1 MNSKT
6 IANGILRAIF
16 TLVIIALI
24 LYFLYQIQSVIVYI
38 VISAVISLTGSPL
51 VQFFRNRFKFN
62 DSFSV
67 VLTMFLIVGSLFGLI
82 LLFIPLVIEQGHNLS
97 LLNIEKLQGNFNNV
111 YIEVS
116 HYLEGKHIYLEN
128 SLKNYHLLSKINYSA
143 IPDFLNSLLSGL
155 GTFSI
160 AFFSVLFISFFFLK
174 DRKLLENSFMLVI
187 PETKKLRVKKS
198 LYSIKHLLSR
208 YFLGLL
214 IQILILFIIY
224 AIVLSVFGVK
234 NSIVIAFLCA
244 LLNLIPYIGPL
255 ISAVL
260 MIALTLS
267 SNIQNDFSE
276 TLSTTIYVF
285 IGFCFAQLI
294 DNFFSQPIIFSRSV
308 KSHPLEIFLVIIIT
322 GILFGIIGMVIAV
335 PAYTALKVILKEFL
349 SENKIVKYLTKDI

>member
-16 TLVIIALI
+16 TLLFIALT
-24 LYFLYQIQSVIVYI
+24 LYFLYQIQSVIIYI
-38 VISAVISLTGSPL
+38 VISAIISLTGSPL
-51 VQFFRNRFKFN
+51 VQLFRNRFKFN

-67 VLTMFLIVGSLFGLI
+67 VLAMLLIVGSLVGMV
-82 LLFIPLVIEQGHNLS
+82 LLFIPLVLEQGHNLS
-97 LLNIEKLQGNFNNV
+97 LLNIEKLQGNLNNV
-111 YIEVS
+111 YLDVAK
-116 HYLEGKHIYLEN
+116 YLEGRHIYLEN
-128 SLKNYHLLSKINYSA
+128 SLEDYHLLSKIDYSA
-143 IPDFLNSLLSGL
+143 IPDFLNSILSGF
-155 GTFSI
+155 GSFSI

-174 DRKLLENSFMLVI
+174 DRKLLENSLMIVV
-187 PETKKLRVKKS
+187 PESKKHRVRKS
-198 LYSIKHLLSR
+198 IFTIKHLLSR

-224 AIVLSVFGVK
+224 AIVLTVFGIK

-255 ISAVL
+255 ISALL
-260 MIALTLS
+260 MIVLTLS
-267 SNIQNDFSE
+267 SNMHNDFSE
-276 TLSTTIYVF
+276 TLPTTIYVL

-322 GILFGIIGMVIAV
+322 GILFGIVGMVIAV

-349 SENKIVKYLTKDI
+349 SENAIVKHLTKDL

>member
-16 TLVIIALI
+16 TLVFISLI

-38 VISAVISLTGSPL
+38 VISAVISLTGAPL
-51 VQFFRNRFKFN
+51 VQLFRDRFKFN
-62 DSFSV
+62 DSLSV
-67 VLTMFLIVGSLFGLI
+67 VLAMLIIVGSLIGLI

-97 LLNIEKLQGNFNNV
+97 LLNINKLQNNFNTV
-111 YIEVS
+111 YLEVA
-116 HYLEGKHIYLEN
+116 HYLEGKHIYLEK
-128 SLKNYHLLSKINYSA
+128 SLEDYHLLSKINYSV
-143 IPDFLNSLLSGL
+143 IPDFLNSILSGF

-174 DRKLLENSFMLVI
+174 DRKLLENSFMVVV
-187 PETKKLRVKKS
+187 PESKKHRVKKS
-198 LYSIKHLLSR
+198 LYTIKHLLSR

-214 IQILILFIIY
+214 IQILILFVIY
-224 AIVLSVFGVK
+224 AIVLSIFGIK

-255 ISAVL
+255 ISAIL
-260 MIALTLS
+260 MIVLTLS
-267 SNIQNDFSE
+267 SNLQNEFSVA
-276 TLSTTIYVF
+276 LSTTIYVL
-285 IGFCFAQLI
+285 IGFAFAQLI

-349 SENKIVKYLTKDI
+349 SENKIVKHLTKDL

>member
-1 MNSKT
+1 MNSRT

-16 TLVIIALI
+16 TLVFIALI

-51 VQFFRNRFKFN
+51 VQLFRDRFKFN
-62 DSFSV
+62 DSVSV
-67 VLTMFLIVGSLFGLI
+67 VLAMLLIVGSLIGLI

-97 LLNIEKLQGNFNNV
+97 LLDINKLQGNFNTV
-111 YIEVS
+111 YLEVA
-116 HYLEGKHIYLEN
+116 HYLEGKHIYLEK
-128 SLKNYHLLSKINYSA
+128 SLKDYHLLSKINYSV
-143 IPDFLNSLLSGL
+143 IPDFLNSILSGF

-174 DRKLLENSFMLVI
+174 DRRILENSFMILV
-187 PETKKLRVKKS
+187 PESKKHRVKKS
-198 LYSIKHLLSR
+198 LYTIKHLLSR

-214 IQILILFIIY
+214 IQILILFVIY
-224 AIVLSVFGVK
+224 AIVLSIFGIK

-255 ISAVL
+255 ISAIL
-260 MIALTLS
+260 MIVLTLS
-267 SNIQNDFSE
+267 SNLQNEFSIA
-276 TLSTTIYVF
+276 LSTTIYVL
-285 IGFCFAQLI
+285 IGFGFAQLI

-335 PAYTALKVILKEFL
+335 PAYTALKVIMKEFL
-349 SENKIVKYLTKDI
+349 SENKIVKHLTKDL